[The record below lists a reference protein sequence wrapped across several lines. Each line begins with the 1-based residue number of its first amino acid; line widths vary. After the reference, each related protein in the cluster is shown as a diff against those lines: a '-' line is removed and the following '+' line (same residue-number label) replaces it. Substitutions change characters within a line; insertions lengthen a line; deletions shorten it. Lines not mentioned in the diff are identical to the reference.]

1 MSPTPCRRGAIE
13 LKRAELILRA
23 LNTAVGNIKRVK
35 FDLHAHEMV
44 REIPNNPAPP
54 TEEVDEAARRANRA
68 ESARPTAAYL
78 AECRAELEKQSPH
91 AGAKHGNPTNITPTS
106 GKRKYESS
114 DTLHATA
121 GVWTAKVPPVHVGTA
136 TRLSRRPRIAG
147 LQRSCTQANTHSS
160 SQSHRPQ
167 AHGEWESRSSKG
179 AKARS
184 LPRKLFSELN

>member
-121 GVWTAKVPPVHVGTA
+121 GWGDSQSATGSCRNSHPGCPGAPELPGCSAVAPTPTPTAAAKVIARKPTA
-136 TRLSRRPRIAG
+136 SGKAEAPRERKPAAHRASFSR
-147 LQRSCTQANTHSS
+147 N
-160 SQSHRPQ
+160 
-167 AHGEWESRSSKG
+167 
-179 AKARS
+179 
-184 LPRKLFSELN
+184 